1 MEGNRGQLGQ
11 LATAKVHL
19 GSNSSEVLLVL
30 GCGPAR
36 CPAHGAPSSHLK
48 PSWEE
53 LGSTDQDP
61 KAPVHQ
67 SSPIGI
73 RE

>member
-1 MEGNRGQLGQ
+1 MEGSRGQLGQ

-30 GCGPAR
+30 GRGPAH
-36 CPAHGAPSSHLK
+36 CPAHGAPSPHLK
-48 PSWEE
+48 PAQKE
-53 LGSTDQDP
+53 LGSTDQDS

-67 SSPIGI
+67 RLPIGI
-73 RE
+73 RT